1 MCAVSAARSASPHAS
16 TGTSSAAHAAAT
28 PASPSPPSPPSSS
41 SNRNSIPS
49 SARGKTQPSKHAPA
63 TSASAAS
70 GHGRYLVVDNH
81 NNK

>member
-16 TGTSSAAHAAAT
+16 TGT
-28 PASPSPPSPPSSS
+28 
-41 SNRNSIPS
+41 S